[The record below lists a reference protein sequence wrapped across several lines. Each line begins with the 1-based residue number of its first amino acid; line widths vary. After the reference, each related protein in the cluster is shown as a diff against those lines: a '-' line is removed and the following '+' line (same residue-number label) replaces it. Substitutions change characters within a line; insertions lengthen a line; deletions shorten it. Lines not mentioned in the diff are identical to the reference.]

1 MAVNESGLQ
10 VIDLK
15 KYDQGQFNVLIPT
28 THVQQISPFHRMRIE
43 EVRINPDP
51 DAGEVFKVGSKRV
64 GDRWEDVVTLGKPAI
79 LKLANAAGI
88 VWNWNET
95 KVLSASRDY
104 VLYQAVAAIRKTS
117 GEWIPVKCT
126 KEIDITV
133 IEEELMESNLKKARS
148 MDKKQL
154 KGMMAEDWAEEQTKS
169 NLIQWRKN
177 KLMRAETAAMLR
189 VVRALLNLKMQYSP
203 RELSKPFVVPRV
215 DFSPDY
221 TDPEVRSLLLQH
233 GARAMGDLF
242 GQAAGQAAGL
252 PAGEAMER
260 PFQEAKR
267 VAAHIEDAA
276 FDEYVVEDEISED
289 DVPFVPGNE
298 DITEPD
304 MDEPMREPGMDE
316 DEDFDLNVCA
326 KCGADVTEKVRDFS
340 LKKFGTVYCYKC
352 QKAEG
357 GGH

>member
-1 MAVNESGLQ
+1 MAMSETGLQ
-10 VIDLK
+10 TIDLK

-43 EVRINPDP
+43 EVRVNPDP
-51 DAGEVFKVGSKRV
+51 DAGEVFKVGSKKV
-64 GDRWEDVVTLGKPAI
+64 GDRWEDVVTLAKPAI

-126 KEIDITV
+126 KEIDLTV
-133 IEEELMESNLKKARS
+133 IEDELMESNIKKAKS

-154 KGMMAEDWAEEQTKS
+154 KGLSPEDWAEEQTRS

-189 VVRALLNLKMQYSP
+189 VVRALLNLKMQYAPS
-203 RELSKPFVVPRV
+203 ELKKPFIVPRV

-242 GQAAGQAAGL
+242 GQAAGQAQGL
-252 PAGEAMER
+252 PAGEAIER
-260 PFQEAKR
+260 PFKETKR
-267 VAAHIEDAA
+267 VQGHIEDAA
-276 FDEYVVEDEISED
+276 SFDEYMVDDAEICED
-289 DVPFVPGNE
+289 DVPFIPADD
-298 DITEPD
+298 DITY
-304 MDEPMREPGMDE
+304 DEPMREPGMDD
-316 DEDFDLNVCA
+316 DEDIDPNACA
-326 KCGADVTEKVRDFS
+326 KCGSDVSEKVRDFS

-357 GGH
+357 GGQ